1 MLEPNRPF
9 SVQIIPA
16 AQNILPNKNLSAI
29 FVMYKNAVQLGYYNK
44 RRDVWQG

>member
-9 SVQIIPA
+9 SVQIIPP
-16 AQNILPNKNLSAI
+16 AQNKLPNETLSAI
-29 FVMYKNAVQLGYYNK
+29 FVMYKNDVQLGYYNK

>member
-1 MLEPNRPF
+1 MLEPKRLF

-16 AQNILPNKNLSAI
+16 ARNKLPNENLSAI

-44 RRDVWQG
+44 RRGVWQG